1 MNHLCTDYE
10 LCPAC
15 LLCEGCCLGHGE
27 CPSCGSGPLER
38 GYVPGR
44 TGEPVNCSD
53 DWHDPEARDV

>member
-1 MNHLCTDYE
+1 MTTTE
-10 LCPAC
+10 TEAP
-15 LLCEGCCLGHGE
+15 GE
-27 CPSCGSGPLER
+27 CPSCGCRPLER